1 MPYEIDALIEM
12 VDMATE
18 AALDE
23 LAAFGCIEFEYG
35 VPWTEWAELYSD
47 PMAEYAFDCAGW
59 DYDEDRI
66 GWMNMPW
73 PARTIDLNELW

>member
-23 LAAFGCIEFEYG
+23 LAAFGFIAYEPQFNWHAKSSPEERG
-35 VPWTEWAELYSD
+35 WSRAVLDLIAEDGAALTESL
-47 PMAEYAFDCAGW
+47 F
-59 DYDEDRI
+59 
-66 GWMNMPW
+66 
-73 PARTIDLNELW
+73 ELW